1 MKAILDRLYNL
12 HWVANGVARSAQPY
26 LGFYA
31 VFLRAHG
38 FRSLINLRGHN
49 VRFGWWRREK
59 RVCERLG
66 IQHFD
71 VKLNSRRLPARE
83 VLNSLFDAFDAAPL
97 PVLIKCSGGQDR
109 ASFAAALYVLHKKGP
124 AALAEAQ
131 AQFAAWP
138 FLHMPKHQQ
147 AWLQQFLLFAIEEA
161 RGSPL
166 KEWARTRYDPQV
178 LAAWLDSHGYAG
190 RYRGIQRTPRIVK

>member
-12 HWVANGVARSAQPY
+12 HWVADGVARSAQPY

-31 VFLRAHG
+31 TFLRPHG
-38 FRSLINLRGHN
+38 FRSMINLRGHN
-49 VRFGWWRREK
+49 ARFGWWHREK

-83 VLNSLFDAFDAAPL
+83 VLNSLFEAFDAAPR
-97 PVLIKCSGGQDR
+97 PMLIKCSGGQDR
-109 ASFAAALYVLHKKGP
+109 ASFAAALYLLHTKGP
-124 AALAEAQ
+124 AALADAQ

-138 FLHMPKHQQ
+138 YLHNPKQQQGWLKEFLI
-147 AWLQQFLLFAIEEA
+147 FAIEDA
-161 RGSPL
+161 RGRPL
-166 KEWARTRYDPQV
+166 KEWARNGYDPQT
-178 LAAWLDSHGYAG
+178 LAAWLDNHGLAG
-190 RYRGIQRTPRIVK
+190 RYRGIQRTPRIVN